1 MSNSD
6 LSLKNI
12 FILWNFTN
20 CNDENMFVAD
30 CRLYL
35 SFLCFY
41 FEINSLQNK
50 FFNVFLHTDVCIHTY
65 SLILFVLMKISYQ
78 TNKDIKNFLGTNI
91 HQKLYFLNWHR
102 QTVENGKSFFLIF
115 FISRSSLQKLLRLSV
130 N

>member
-35 SFLCFY
+35 SFLSVY
-41 FEINSLQNK
+41 FEINSLQNQ
-50 FFNVFLHTDVCIHTY
+50 FFHVFLHTYVCIHTY
-65 SLILFVLMKISYQ
+65 SLILFVLMKILYQ

-102 QTVENGKSFFLIF
+102 QTVENGKSFFFIF
-115 FISRSSLQKLLRLSV
+115 FISRSSLQNLLRLSV